1 MGFFLYT
8 KKIIFLIE
16 NFIKSKIK
24 NSFASTVSE
33 FTRGGSTGA
42 GGKGHVKSASVS
54 SPGPSAENGAPTDP
68 LRQRYITDFKNKN
81 IFLVSF
87 IHFFFLITKMEFG

>member
-1 MGFFLYT
+1 MGFFYT
-8 KKIIFLIE
+8 KKLLIVIKYISDRFFLRK
-16 NFIKSKIK
+16 FIKFKK

-68 LRQRYITDFKNKN
+68 LRQRYITHFKNKKFFW
-81 IFLVSF
+81 FL
-87 IHFFFLITKMEFG
+87 L